1 MKDALVQRSALEL
14 RADAV
19 RASLCQTLEILTH
32 ERFAHTGQRV
42 RLRLRDAALL
52 LVGLAVLGVATA
64 VAVRMRRR
72 SDGSRPRALAAT
84 ISRAWRHPERIARR
98 EVPGWLASLGGRF
111 AVGALVYAAVR
122 LSRYIAEGPRA

>member
-1 MKDALVQRSALEL
+1 MKDALIQRSALEL

-52 LVGLAVLGVATA
+52 LAGLAVLGVATA

-72 SDGSRPRALAAT
+72 SDGSRPRALAAA

-98 EVPGWLASLGGRF
+98 ELPDWIARLAQRAALGVMVYAAARLAGRF
-111 AVGALVYAAVR
+111 AR
-122 LSRYIAEGPRA
+122 PT